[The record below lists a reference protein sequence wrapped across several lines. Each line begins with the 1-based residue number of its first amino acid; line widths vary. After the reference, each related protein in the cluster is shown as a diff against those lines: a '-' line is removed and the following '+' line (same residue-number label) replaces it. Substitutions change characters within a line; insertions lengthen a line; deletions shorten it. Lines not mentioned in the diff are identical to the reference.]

1 MSACAS
7 TATPRDGPPGERTS
21 ARSDHPSLVRTSSD
35 STGITTR
42 GATPLACD
50 DRRRVIE
57 RRVWH
62 TLTRASGRVGEGGAP
77 KTPRRQEKR
86 WAEKE
91 TGGAVHRASPRSR
104 SGVAFGD
111 EALRQFSSSGVL
123 A

>member
-62 TLTRASGRVGEGGAP
+62 THSSTSGRVGERRAA
-77 KTPRRQEKR
+77 KTPRRQER
-86 WAEKE
+86 QRA
-91 TGGAVHRASPRSR
+91 GDGRRAGRRASPTILLFWR
-104 SGVAFGD
+104 
-111 EALRQFSSSGVL
+111 LGVL
-123 A
+123 AALPLQALLVTT